1 MSDEFGKDY
10 SGSMPSGFQ
19 GNTGAGG
26 SFSSQLMNFSAH
38 ISGLAQE
45 VFAGTVAE
53 LTNSIVYG
61 STITGAPGQ
70 VVQDSGPG
78 VIAGNLL
85 ASWLGGMEG
94 GTPGFNSPVWES
106 PNVAVIGTF
115 CPYAESNED
124 GIARPGGGPYMQ
136 RSAIGGRWSVA
147 HTRAGFQAVVDKVT
161 KDLAA

>member
-1 MSDEFGKDY
+1 MSNEFGKDY
-10 SGSMPSGFQ
+10 SGSMPSGFK
-19 GNTGAGG
+19 GNTGGG
-26 SFSSQLMNFSAH
+26 SFAAQLKNFSVKLGAV
-38 ISGLAQE
+38 SRE
-45 VFAGTVAE
+45 VFVGTVAE
-53 LTNSIVYG
+53 LTSSVVYG

-85 ASWLGGMEG
+85 ASWLDGIEG

-115 CPYAESNED
+115 CPYAPPNED
-124 GIARPGGGPYMQ
+124 GISRTGGPYVQ

-147 HTRAGFQAVVDKVT
+147 HTRAGFQAVVDSVA
-161 KDLAA
+161 KDLAV